1 MCDLSVI
8 QLDVKTAFLYGRLE
22 EEVYMCQPEGYAA
35 YGSEARVCRLIKSIY
50 GLKQA
55 PRVGNM

>member
-1 MCDLSVI
+1 
-8 QLDVKTAFLYGRLE
+8 VKTAFLYGRLE
-22 EEVYMCQPEGYAA
+22 EEVYMCLPEGYAA
-35 YGSEARVCRLIKSIY
+35 YGREADVCRLIKSIY